1 VGGEIGDHTKTMI
14 QTASREEE
22 VPRITIPYV
31 PREHFK
37 ALHNSDKRWI
47 FAVAHRRAGKTVALC
62 NQIIRKALENQRTFP
77 PPRYGYIGPTFAQAK
92 DLVWGY
98 FKHYTSVL
106 PKVKVTEGDLQIIL
120 PNGAMIN
127 LYGGSAAYERM
138 RGLYF
143 DGVVADEYPLLNPT
157 MLGSVIRPC
166 LADYQG
172 WAVISGTSN
181 GDDHFHDLKKRA
193 EQENSGWEIFSIP
206 VDQTDALDPLEVAE
220 MRKDMTADEFAREMM
235 CSFDAPIEGSYYGE
249 VMNDIQMAG
258 QITGVPYDPNALVFT
273 AWDLGIDD
281 ETVIWFY
288 QRCGREIHVIDL
300 YQNTGKG
307 LDHYVAQIKSKP
319 YSYGCHILPHDI
331 KARELGTGVAR
342 KEVLDNML
350 PGVFVCPDHKVEDG
364 ILATRAAIRTMWFDK
379 VRCEA
384 GIMALRNYH
393 KTGTGK
399 PLHNWASHPAD
410 AMRIGSVAMGMIMH
424 MVGGTNVVGIGA
436 GALRRNLRRTS
447 NGVPRRYR

>member
-1 VGGEIGDHTKTMI
+1 MNES
-14 QTASREEE
+14 AAAELE

-31 PREHFK
+31 PREHFRP
-37 ALHNSDKRWI
+37 LHASQKRWK
-47 FAVAHRRAGKTVALC
+47 FVVAHRRAGKTVALC
-62 NQIIRKALENQRTFP
+62 NQVIRKALENKRAFP
-77 PPRYGYIGPTFAQAK
+77 PPRYAYIGPSFAQAK

-98 FKHYTSVL
+98 YKYYTEVL
-106 PKVKVTEGDLQIIL
+106 PKVRVIEGDLQVIL
-120 PNGAMIN
+120 PNGALIN

-143 DGVVADEYPLLNPT
+143 DGVVADEYPLLNPA

-193 EQENSGWEIFSIP
+193 EQEPDKWDLYSIP
-206 VDQTDALDPLEVAE
+206 ITQTDALLEDEVAE

-249 VMNDIQMAG
+249 VMNQIDMDG

-273 AWDLGIDD
+273 WWDLGIDD
-281 ETVIWFY
+281 EMVIWFV
-288 QRCGREIHVIDL
+288 QRCGRELHVIDFL
-300 YQNTGKG
+300 QNTGKG
-307 LDHYVAQIKSKP
+307 LEFYVGQIKSKP
-319 YSYGCHILPHDI
+319 YQYGVHVLPHDI
-331 KARELGTGVAR
+331 KARELGTGVSR
-342 KEVLDNML
+342 KEVLDGML
-350 PGVFVCPDHKVEDG
+350 PNLFVCPSHTVEDG
-364 ILATRAAIRTMWFDK
+364 ISATRAAIRLMWFDK
-379 VRCEA
+379 QRCEP

-399 PLHNWASHPAD
+399 PLHNWASHASD
-410 AMRIGSVAMGMIMH
+410 AMRIGCVALNMIAPMI
-424 MVGGTNVVGIGA
+424 GGTNVVGIGE
-436 GALRRNLRRTS
+436 GALRRNLKRMN
-447 NGVPRRYR
+447 NGPRRLG

>member
-1 VGGEIGDHTKTMI
+1 MGLEAALK
-14 QTASREEE
+14 EET
-22 VPRITIPYV
+22 PTITIPYV

-37 ALHNSDKRWI
+37 PLHASKKRWK
-47 FAVAHRRAGKTVALC
+47 FVVAHRRAGKTVALC
-62 NQIIRKALENQRTFP
+62 NEIIKRGLENTRPFP

-98 FKHYTSVL
+98 FKYYTGVL
-106 PKVKVTEGDLQIIL
+106 PRVKVVEGDLQIIL
-120 PNGAMIN
+120 PNGAMVN

-143 DGVVADEYPLLNPT
+143 DGVVADEYPLLNPS

-181 GDDHFHDLKKRA
+181 GDDHFHELKKRA
-193 EQENSGWEIFSIP
+193 EKETEQWDIFSIP
-206 VDQTDALDPLEVAE
+206 VDQTDALPEAEVTE

-249 VMNDIQMAG
+249 VLNDIQLDG
-258 QITGVPYDPNALVFT
+258 HITGVPYDPNALVWT

-281 ETVIWFY
+281 EMVVWFL
-288 QRCGREIHVIDL
+288 QQCGREIHVIDF

-319 YSYGCHILPHDI
+319 YAYGCHVLPHDI
-331 KARELGTGVAR
+331 KQRELGTGVAR
-342 KEVLDNML
+342 KDVLDAML
-350 PGVFVCPDHKVEDG
+350 PNIFVCPNHTVEDG
-364 ILATRAAIRTMWFDK
+364 ISATRAALRTMWFDA
-379 VRCEA
+379 VRCEP
-384 GIMALRNYH
+384 GVMALRNYH
-393 KTGTGK
+393 KSGTGK
-399 PLHNWASHPAD
+399 PLHNWASHASD
-410 AMRIGSVAMGMIMH
+410 AMRVGCVAMNMIRP
-424 MVGGTNVVGIGA
+424 MVAGSNVIGIGE
-436 GALRRNLRRTS
+436 GALRRNLKRMN
-447 NGVPRRYR
+447 NGPPRRIR